1 MTTSTAIAIGF
12 IAGVGVS
19 VAFYVLACVF
29 AYYKEAFEKFEL
41 IYNEMR
47 EDIDDD
53 SETME
58 REAKENGS
66 T

>member
-1 MTTSTAIAIGF
+1 MTTGAAVSIGF
-12 IAGVGVS
+12 ISGVGVS

-41 IYNEMR
+41 IYKEMQ
-47 EDIDDD
+47 EDVENDP
-53 SETME
+53 ETIP